1 MVLRKY
7 FEGKGKSKIV
17 PKLTFIILVLCVPV
31 AVFYIVDSSID
42 FNITHEHMVR
52 DPKPIEYRRNM
63 VKNMSKLTSINSHNE
78 RRVQIVT
85 MQTTSKRTNSDEG
98 QQAVSMMAH
107 TLPGATTSDIVSG
120 RSTRFKKKTT
130 QIMQTTMSNV
140 RYGAQ
145 GTTYTL
151 RNSKSATSYKST
163 VQSSTVVRKMATFS
177 TNAIGNTQTI
187 QNRNSEINK
196 SAIEDKRFE
205 IKKLSNMRV
214 SMEDTTKG
222 KEENVASSSTITY
235 GAMET
240 TQHHHFYN
248 TTDPTALSS
257 ARIVKTTKTT
267 DTETCIDTYPLNI
280 DMVDLAQ
287 RILKGEPVRVPVIN
301 DHPFDYI
308 HSPDGLCS
316 SYDNQ
321 KRLRLLILVKS
332 AVFYF
337 DIRRTIRSTWGKEV
351 RKLGIEYAFLL
362 GFSLQLQPHVDKEE
376 AEFRDII
383 QETFIDDYR
392 NNTYK
397 TIMAY
402 NWVVKYCPVAERVLF
417 LDDDVLLNVKILNMY
432 LRNLDAL
439 GVKTLYSGKCAVTRI
454 PNRNRNFYGNF
465 ISSEEYPCSLFPQYL
480 SGYASILSIDVVKT
494 TQAVF
499 PYVKYIFIDDVY
511 LGIVARKL
519 NIQPTENQYFKTE
532 ISNAYELLFL
542 IATHGFRNSNL
553 YVHAY
558 KELAKFGTT

>member
-7 FEGKGKSKIV
+7 FEGKGKSKFL
-17 PKLTFIILVLCVPV
+17 PKLTFIILVLSVPV
-31 AVFYIVDSSID
+31 AIFYIVGSSID
-42 FNITHEHMVR
+42 FNITHQSMER
-52 DPKPIEYRRNM
+52 KPKPIEYRRNM
-63 VKNMSKLTSINSHNE
+63 AKNMSKLTSINSQNE
-78 RRVQIVT
+78 RRVKIVT
-85 MQTTSKRTNSDEG
+85 MQTTSERTNSDEG
-98 QQAVSMMAH
+98 KQAVSMMAH
-107 TLPGATTSDIVSG
+107 TIPGATTSDIVSG
-120 RSTRFKKKTT
+120 RSTRFKKITT
-130 QIMQTTMSNV
+130 PIVQTTMSNT

-145 GTTYTL
+145 GTAYAL

-163 VQSSTVVRKMATFS
+163 VQSSTVVWKMK
-177 TNAIGNTQTI
+177 TNSKNAVGDTKMI

-196 SAIEDKRFE
+196 SAIEDERFE
-205 IKKLSNMRV
+205 SKTLSNATV
-214 SMEDTTKG
+214 SMDDKTKG
-222 KEENVASSSTITY
+222 KENLVSSSTITY

-240 TQHHHFYN
+240 TQHHHLYN
-248 TTDPTALSS
+248 TTDRTTLSS
-257 ARIVKTTKTT
+257 ARIVNTTRTT

-287 RILKGEPVRVPVIN
+287 RILKGDPVRVPVIN

-308 HSPDGLCS
+308 HSPDALCS

-362 GFSLQLQPHVDKEE
+362 GFSLQLQPHIDKEE
-376 AEFRDII
+376 VDFRDII

-417 LDDDVLLNVKILNMY
+417 LDDDVLLNAKILNMY

-454 PNRNRNFYGNF
+454 PNRNRNLYGNF
-465 ISSEEYPCSLFPQYL
+465 ISPGEYPCSLFPQYL
-480 SGYASILSIDVVKT
+480 SGFASILSIDVVKT
-494 TQAVF
+494 FQAVF

-553 YVHAY
+553 YLHAY